1 MDSMDDSKSFFKH
14 VFNFDDDSKS
24 EILNIIQYSI
34 IALIPIIILNKSMSN
49 YVTTDTILEDI
60 KDIENKWQ
68 DINNY
73 MNNVKSTL
81 DGAVHG
87 HDKAKIQIERIIAQ
101 WINGEQGGYS
111 FGFEGPPGC
120 GKTTFAN
127 KGLAKCLV
135 DENGETRPFSFI
147 AMGGQDNGSTLN
159 GHNYTYVGSEWGK
172 FTDILIKNKDRNAF
186 NTMVMKNY
194 DIVAIDHGRQGIFNE
209 SLTLKAVN
217 IFEKIIGKNHASNR
231 EYNKVL
237 NDIDLKNIKLKLD
250 SKLFTL
256 EEIILQLENLKSQ
269 ITINTNITNDL
280 PQDFFKPIGDKVP
293 NDWENDYTI
302 LNTSKWQVPMPRP
315 PVCINNSPCRVCPTD
330 SSNYINLQQWDDARY
345 VLQKPQN

>member
-1 MDSMDDSKSFFKH
+1 MLFSNDTIPP
-14 VFNFDDDSKS
+14 KS
-24 EILNIIQYSI
+24 EEANNLKNENYHTIKSPIVNNKLLLNYYN
-34 IALIPIIILNKSMSN
+34 L
-49 YVTTDTILEDI
+49 
-60 KDIENKWQ
+60 
-68 DINNY
+68 
-73 MNNVKSTL
+73 
-81 DGAVHG
+81 
-87 HDKAKIQIERIIAQ
+87 
-101 WINGEQGGYS
+101 
-111 FGFEGPPGC
+111 
-120 GKTTFAN
+120 
-127 KGLAKCLV
+127 
-135 DENGETRPFSFI
+135 
-147 AMGGQDNGSTLN
+147 
-159 GHNYTYVGSEWGK
+159 
-172 FTDILIKNKDRNAF
+172 LIKELYN
-186 NTMVMKNY
+186 
-194 DIVAIDHGRQGIFNE
+194 
-209 SLTLKAVN
+209 
-217 IFEKIIGKNHASNR
+217 
-231 EYNKVL
+231 NKVL

>member
-1 MDSMDDSKSFFKH
+1 MVNETLCNNEDIFITEKTFKNVLISQPFICFSSKNH
-14 VFNFDDDSKS
+14 
-24 EILNIIQYSI
+24 
-34 IALIPIIILNKSMSN
+34 NKSLTN
-49 YVTTDTILEDI
+49 FGFVLYDE
-60 KDIENKWQ
+60 
-68 DINNY
+68 
-73 MNNVKSTL
+73 
-81 DGAVHG
+81 
-87 HDKAKIQIERIIAQ
+87 IID
-101 WINGEQGGYS
+101 YS
-111 FGFEGPPGC
+111 FDSENELEKRIDGIIKNLNTLKNENYHTIKSPIVN
-120 GKTTFAN
+120 N
-127 KGLAKCLV
+127 KLL
-135 DENGETRPFSFI
+135 
-147 AMGGQDNGSTLN
+147 LN
-159 GHNYTYVGSEWGK
+159 YYNL
-172 FTDILIKNKDRNAF
+172 LIKELYN
-186 NTMVMKNY
+186 
-194 DIVAIDHGRQGIFNE
+194 
-209 SLTLKAVN
+209 
-217 IFEKIIGKNHASNR
+217 
-231 EYNKVL
+231 NKVL